1 MGRTEPGGFGNCLLT
16 AAGGPGTIR
25 QRQSPRATDPP
36 PGPATFDDTDVPL
49 PDRLRGPDAIR
60 LTDLTRAAVAEARAF
75 ADRLTGPAGRPP
87 EPAPAP
93 PVSYRRLRRVVL
105 TDTVGRALFGEYAA
119 HRATDRGQEET
130 GWVLLGRRE
139 EEQAVVLATLP
150 AGTERDAGEAH
161 VRFNADA
168 QALAS
173 RIVRQQD
180 RRLTMLGVVH
190 THPGRLRHPSR
201 GDYDGDR
208 RWVPALRGGDGV
220 FGIGT
225 VTGLTAE
232 GDGHPAPNVQTW
244 DGLRF
249 DWYTL
254 AAGDAVYSPLPVE
267 LVLGPDLAA
276 DLRPVWPVIEAH
288 AARLDRLARQLPAV
302 RFAPAE
308 NGELVVTFPLAKPGE
323 GVRVLAGVKAT
334 RLYYEVAGEVFQ
346 PDLPAG
352 VAPDQ
357 ALYLLLAELAAR
369 E

>member
-1 MGRTEPGGFGNCLLT
+1 M
-16 AAGGPGTIR
+16 
-25 QRQSPRATDPP
+25 
-36 PGPATFDDTDVPL
+36 
-49 PDRLRGPDAIR
+49 IR
-60 LTDLTRAAVAEARAF
+60 LTDLTRAAVAEAWAF
-75 ADRLTGPAGRPP
+75 AERLAGPPPGPP
-87 EPAPAP
+87 EPAPGP
-93 PVSYRRLRRVVL
+93 PVSVRRLRRVVL
-105 TDTVGRALFGEYAA
+105 TDAVGRTLFGEYAA

-139 EEQAVVLATLP
+139 EERAVVLATLP
-150 AGTERDAGEAH
+150 AGADRDAGEAH

-225 VTGLTAE
+225 AAGEELP
-232 GDGHPAPNVQTW
+232 PAPNVQMW
-244 DGLRF
+244 EGLRF
-249 DWYTL
+249 DWYSL
-254 AAGDAVYSPLPVE
+254 AAGDASYSPLLVE
-267 LVLGPDLAA
+267 LTLGPDLAA
-276 DLRPVWPVIEAH
+276 DLRAAWPVIEAH
-288 AARLDRLARQLPAV
+288 AARLDRLARQLPTV
-302 RFAPAE
+302 RFAAAD
-308 NGELVVTFPLAKPGE
+308 NGELAVTLPLAAAGQS
-323 GVRVLAGVKAT
+323 VRVLAGLKTV
-334 RLYYEVAGEVFQ
+334 RLYYEAAGEVFQ

-369 E
+369 G